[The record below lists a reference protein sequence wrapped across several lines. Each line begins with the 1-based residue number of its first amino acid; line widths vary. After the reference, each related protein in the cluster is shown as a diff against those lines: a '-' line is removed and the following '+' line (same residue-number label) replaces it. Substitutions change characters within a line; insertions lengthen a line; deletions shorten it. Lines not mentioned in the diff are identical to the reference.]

1 MTAALTILATDP
13 TGLAAPARQLGRW
26 RRLPLK
32 AKAGVVLFGVFVLAA
47 IFGPILEPYN
57 PSYQNPNQALS
68 IAPPSAA
75 HLLGTTQAGEDVL
88 SQVLTGIRLTLE
100 LGLAVGLIATFLS
113 VLVGVSGAYLGG
125 LWDDGLSLLSNVFLV
140 IPALPLLIVLLGY
153 LPRTGQTATILVL
166 AGLGWPWGAR
176 VIRAQTLAIRGRDFV
191 AASRE
196 TGESGWRIIA
206 FEIVPNQVSLIAAN
220 FVNTVLYA
228 IGASVALAFIGV
240 TNTANW
246 SLGTILYWAQSQ
258 QALSQGAW
266 WWFVPPGLIVALMGL
281 ALVLLNTGID
291 ELGNPR
297 LRDANQRAKVN
308 GRRLRP
314 SDPTPVLHATPAPR
328 PTAVTAF
335 MRSFSR
341 SAYLADRAA
350 SRDGATRVGA
360 PKPSEGQR

>member
-1 MTAALTILATDP
+1 MTAALQIATDP
-13 TGLAAPARQLGRW
+13 TALTAAPARQLGRW

-32 AKAGVVLFGVFVLAA
+32 AKAGAVLLGLFVLTA
-47 IFGPILEPYN
+47 IIGPLVAPYN
-57 PSYQNPNQALS
+57 PSFQSPNPALS
-68 IAPPSAA
+68 LHAPDAA

-88 SQVLTGIRLTLE
+88 SQLLTGIRLTLE
-100 LGLAVGLIATFLS
+100 LGLLVGLIATFLS
-113 VLVGVSGAYLGG
+113 VLVGVTAAYLGG
-125 LWDDGLSLLSNVFLV
+125 IWDDVLSLIANVFLV

-166 AGLGWPWGAR
+166 AALGWPWGAR

-196 TGESGWRIIA
+196 TGERGWRIIT

-240 TNTANW
+240 INTTSW
-246 SLGTILYWAQSQ
+246 SLGTILYWAESQ
-258 QALSQGAW
+258 QALSLGAW
-266 WWFVPPGLIVALMGL
+266 WWFVPPGLAVALMGT
-281 ALVLLNTGID
+281 ALVLLNTGMD

-297 LRDANQRAKVN
+297 LRDANQRAKVD
-308 GRRLRP
+308 GRKLQP
-314 SDPTPVLHATPAPR
+314 ADPTPVLHVPPAPR
-328 PTAVTAF
+328 RSPVTAF
-335 MRSFSR
+335 VRSFSR
-341 SAYLADRAA
+341 SAYLSDRA
-350 SRDGATRVGA
+350 SRVAAGRPGA